1 MTYLLD
7 THVWVWALEEPEKI
21 GSKARSILQDLD
33 NVRLLSAI
41 SALEIA
47 RLIYFGKLHFSRPLS
62 DWLHASMRAL
72 MATAIDLTPAVAVEA
87 YSLPGQL
94 HQDPADRI
102 LVASARLSSAI
113 LVTADKRLLNYK
125 HVRTLSAT

>member
-7 THVWVWALEEPEKI
+7 THVWVWALEEPEKL
-21 GSKARSILQDLD
+21 GSKARSVLQDLD

-47 RLIYFGKLHFSRPLS
+47 RWIYFGKLHFSQPLS
-62 DWLHASMRAL
+62 DWIHASMRAL

-87 YSLPGQL
+87 YSLPGHL

-102 LVASARLSSAI
+102 LVASARLSSAT

-125 HVRTLSAT
+125 HVRTMSAT

>member
-7 THVWVWALEEPEKI
+7 THVWVWALEEPEKL

>member
-1 MTYLLD
+1 
-7 THVWVWALEEPEKI
+7 
-21 GSKARSILQDLD
+21 LD

>member
-1 MTYLLD
+1 M
-7 THVWVWALEEPEKI
+7 WVWALEEPEKI